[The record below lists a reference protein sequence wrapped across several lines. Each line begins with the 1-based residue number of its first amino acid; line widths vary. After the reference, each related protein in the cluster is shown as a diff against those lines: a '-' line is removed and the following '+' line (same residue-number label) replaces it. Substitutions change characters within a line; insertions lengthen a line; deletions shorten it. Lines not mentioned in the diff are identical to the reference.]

1 MNPVALFIG
10 RPVATT
16 LLTIGITL
24 AGMVSY
30 FLLPVAPLPQVD
42 IPTIVVFANMAGAS
56 PETMATTV
64 ATPLERHLGA
74 IASVT
79 DMNST
84 SNVGSSNIVL
94 QFDLNRDINGA
105 ARDVQAAINASLT
118 DLPSAING
126 FPGYWR
132 FNPADIPIL
141 MLAMT
146 SNTLTQAQL
155 YDSAASVL
163 QQKISQVDGVGQVRV
178 SGSALPGVR
187 VELNPSALFKYG
199 IGMEDVRAALAG
211 ANANAPKGAIEGGGL
226 HWQVYTNDQATKAW
240 QYRDLL
246 IATRQ
251 GRSVRLSDV
260 AEVIDSV
267 EDLRNMGVAGDK
279 PSVILQVTRQPGA
292 NIIETTDKIKAML
305 PELKAS
311 IPADIDMSVPIDL
324 TKTIRASVN
333 DVQKTLL
340 ISLMLVIAVVFFF
353 LRDWRAAAI
362 PSLAVPISVISTF
375 AVMKWLGYSLDNL
388 TLMALTV
395 STGFVVDDA
404 IVVVENVVRLRES
417 GMSSRAA
424 TLQGTKEV
432 AFTVLSM
439 TLSLIAVFIPL
450 LFMGGL
456 GGRFMR
462 SFAVTLSATIGV
474 SLIAS
479 LTITPVLCT
488 LLLKDHEHHKPS
500 RLMQWSEHVVD
511 GLKRFYADTLS
522 VALRHPWLTLLSL
535 ILTIFFNFY
544 LFAVIPKGFVP
555 QQDTGTLAGGV
566 EADQSTS
573 FQGMSDKLRTV
584 VDLIRKDPDVQDVVG
599 FTGGGGFNGGT
610 NSARVMV
617 ALKPLTERAATA
629 EQIMNRLRPGLN
641 HIPGAVGYLFSAQS
655 IGGGGRQSNAQY
667 QYTLQG
673 DDVSELRDW
682 SARLVEELKKNPMLT
697 DVSSDQQNGGLE
709 SDLEVDRASMTRL
722 GLSFSQIDNALYDAF
737 GQRRVSTIFN
747 PLNQYH
753 VVMEVAP
760 KYWQDP
766 EILKDIYVST
776 AGGAISGTHATNAV
790 AGTSVSRNAAVSA
803 SSVAQDTVRNSKI
816 NAIATLG
823 HGAASTGSAVSTSV
837 EPMIPLAAV
846 ASFGFGKTA
855 LQVNHQGHYVAATIS
870 YNLADGKSLSDGEEA
885 IAEAS
890 RNIHMPINVH
900 GSFSGTAKFS
910 QEQNNNTPLLFLAAI
925 GTLYLVLGI
934 LYESTKHPI
943 TILSTLPSAG
953 IGALLALM
961 AFNSEFS
968 IIALIG
974 ILLLIGIVKKNAIM
988 MVDVALDAKRTQG
1001 MQSTDAIYYACL
1013 LRFRPI
1019 LMTTMV
1025 AMFGSLPLALGHGD
1039 GAELR
1044 QPLGISVMGGLFVS
1058 QILTLYTTPVV
1069 FLLLDRAS
1077 LSGVGRRVKRIGSI
1091 FTFRFARKRPS

>member
-24 AGMVSY
+24 AGIISY
-30 FLLPVAPLPQVD
+30 FLLPVAPFPQVD
-42 IPTIVVFANMAGAS
+42 IPTIVVYCNMAGAS
-56 PETMATTV
+56 PETMASTV
-64 ATPLERHLGA
+64 ATPLERHLGT
-74 IASVT
+74 IADVT
-79 DMNST
+79 EMTST
-84 SNVGSSNIVL
+84 SNVGSTNVIL
-94 QFDLNRDINGA
+94 QFGLNRDINGA
-105 ARDVQAAINASLT
+105 ARDVQAAINAALT

-126 FPGYWR
+126 LPGYWR
-132 FNPADIPIL
+132 FNPSEAPII

-146 SNTLTQAQL
+146 SDTLTPAQL

-163 QQKISQVDGVGQVRV
+163 QQKISQVDGVGNVRV

-187 VELNPSALFKYG
+187 VELNPRALFKYG
-199 IGMEDVRAALAG
+199 IGTEDVRAALAG
-211 ANANAPKGAIEGGGL
+211 ANANAPKGALESGDL
-226 HWQVYTNDQATKAW
+226 RWQLYTNDQATHAY
-240 QYRDLL
+240 QYRSL
-246 IATRQ
+246 IVAMRQ
-251 GRSVRLSDV
+251 GHPVRLSDV
-260 AEVIDSV
+260 ADVIDSV
-267 EDLRNMGVAGDK
+267 EDVRNMGVAGDK
-279 PSVILQVTRQPGA
+279 PAVVVQVTKQPGA
-292 NIIETTDKIKAML
+292 NIIDTAERVKALL
-305 PELKAS
+305 PVLKAS
-311 IPADIDMSVPIDL
+311 IPADITLTVPIDL
-324 TKTIRASVN
+324 TNTIRGSVN

-340 ISLMLVIAVVFFF
+340 ISLCLVIGVVFFF
-353 LRDWRAAAI
+353 LRDARASAI
-362 PSLAVPISVISTF
+362 PSIAVPISVISTF
-375 AVMKWLGYSLDNL
+375 AVMEWLDYSLNNL

-404 IVVVENVVRLRES
+404 IVVVENVVRLREE
-417 GMSSRAA
+417 GMSSRQA

-439 TLSLIAVFIPL
+439 SLSLIAVFIPL

-456 GGRFMR
+456 AGRFIR
-462 SFAVTLSATIGV
+462 NFAVTLSATISV
-474 SLIAS
+474 SLVVS

-488 LLLKDHEHHKPS
+488 LLLKDHGHHKPS

-511 GLKRFYADTLS
+511 ALKTFYAETLS
-522 VALRHPWLTLLSL
+522 TALRHPWITFITL
-535 ILTIFFNFY
+535 ILTVAFNVY
-544 LFAVIPKGFVP
+544 LFGAIPKGFVP
-555 QQDTGTLAGGV
+555 QQDTGTLQGGV

-573 FQGMSDKLRTV
+573 FQGMSQKLKQV
-584 VDLIRKDPDVQDVVG
+584 VEIIRKDPDVRDVVG

-610 NSARVMV
+610 NSARVLV
-617 ALKPLTERAATA
+617 TLKPLKERDNTA
-629 EQIMNRLRPGLN
+629 DQIMNRLRPELN
-641 HIPGAVGYLFSAQS
+641 SIPGAVGYLFSAQS

-667 QYTLQG
+667 QYTLEG
-673 DDVSELRDW
+673 EDIVVLREW
-682 SARLVEELKKNPMLT
+682 VEKLTAELKKNTLLT
-697 DVSSDQQNGGLE
+697 DVSNDQQNGGLE
-709 SDLEVDRASMTRL
+709 SNLELDRAGLARL
-722 GLSFSQIDNALYDAF
+722 GLTVSQVDNALYDAF

-760 KYWQDP
+760 KYWQNPD
-766 EILKDIYVST
+766 ILSELFVST

-790 AGTSVSRNAAVSA
+790 SGTSVARNSTVSA
-803 SSVAQDTVRNSKI
+803 SSVAQDTVRNSQL

-823 HGAASTGSAVSTSV
+823 RGATSTGSAVSTST
-837 EPMIPLAAV
+837 ETMIPLASV
-846 ASFGFGKTA
+846 AHFGSGKTP

-870 YNLADGKSLSDGEEA
+870 YNLAEGKSLSDGEKA

-890 RNIHMPINVH
+890 AAIHMPTSVH
-900 GSFSGTAKFS
+900 GDFAGNAKFF
-910 QEQNNNTPLLFLAAI
+910 QDQQNNTPILLFAAI
-925 GTLYLVLGI
+925 ATLYIVLGI

-953 IGALLALM
+953 VGALLALM
-961 AFNSEFS
+961 AFNTEFS

-988 MVDVALDAKRTQG
+988 MVDVALQAKRERN
-1001 MQSTDAIYYACL
+1001 MSSVDAIYYACL

-1025 AMFGSLPLALGHGD
+1025 AMFGALPLALGHGD

-1077 LSGVGRRVKRIGSI
+1077 WGGVGRRIKSIGSI
-1091 FTFRFARKRPS
+1091 FHLLARLRPS